1 VSGAAA
7 GRSMTKLFRIPPID
21 EVREAPKTKKP
32 KLAVVSTFDD
42 LCGIAGYTRFL
53 LKQIESDFDVDVFDL
68 DQFFMRSTNRRVRK
82 IADRMVRDFCER
94 ARTFDFVNIQL
105 EHGTLGKNW
114 RDIIRRFR
122 WIAEA
127 SPALSVTMHT
137 IFPHETLDPVAL
149 ARELARLRLRG
160 ALGMITSDRNAMM
173 NRAICDALRRLSKHK
188 PVNVIVHTRRDR
200 LVMRHVHR
208 LPSVFDHPLS
218 FLDATEAAALRATTA
233 RSSILGL
240 SRLPQ
245 GAKVIGVFGF
255 ISEYK
260 GFEVVIRA
268 MHLLPDDYHLL
279 IFGGVHPHEIKREEK
294 IYPYVR
300 ALLNETYVDRSVFD
314 GLADKSVSVAIDSTN
329 TALLIDHPKNI
340 GQRIHF
346 LGPQTDEGFAKGMAV
361 CDHVV
366 VPYLEIGQSS
376 SGVLSIALDMGSR
389 IIAARNHA
397 FMQFARYHP
406 NSVEFF
412 EIGNHLELAERIL
425 ATPAYP
431 PEGRPNAYNVSTNR
445 ALYVAANSANG
456 RVRQAAI

>member
-1 VSGAAA
+1 
-7 GRSMTKLFRIPPID
+7 MTKLFRIPPID
-21 EVREAPKTKKP
+21 EVREAPKAKKP
-32 KLAVVSTFDD
+32 KLAIVSTFDD

-68 DQFFMRSTNRRVRK
+68 DQFFMRSTNRRLRK
-82 IADRMVRDFCER
+82 IADRMVRDFCAR
-94 ARTFDFVNIQL
+94 AKTFDFVNIQL

-127 SPALSVTMHT
+127 SPALSVTFHT
-137 IFPHETLDPVAL
+137 IFPHESLDYVAI
-149 ARELARLRLRG
+149 ARELVRLRPRG
-160 ALGMITSDRNAMM
+160 ALAIITRDHNAAM
-173 NRAICDALRRLSKHK
+173 NRAICGALRRLSKYK
-188 PVNVIVHTRRDR
+188 PVNVIVHTRRDMR
-200 LVMRHVHR
+200 VMRHVHQ

-218 FLDATEAAALRATTA
+218 FLDASDAAALRATTT
-233 RSSILGL
+233 RLSILGL
-240 SRLPQ
+240 SPLPKN
-245 GAKVIGVFGF
+245 AKLIGVFGF
-255 ISEYK
+255 LSEYK
-260 GFEVVIRA
+260 GFEVAIRA
-268 MHLLPDDYHLL
+268 MHLLPEDYHLL

-300 ALLNETYVDRSVFD
+300 ALLNETYVDKSVFD
-314 GLADKSVSVAIDSTN
+314 ALADKSVSVAIDSTN
-329 TALLIDHPKNI
+329 TGLLTDHPKNI
-340 GQRIHF
+340 GERIHF
-346 LGPQTDEGFAKGMAV
+346 LGAQTDEGFARGMAV

-366 VPYLEIGQSS
+366 VPYLEVGQSS

-445 ALYVAANSANG
+445 ALYVAANSPNG
-456 RVRQAAI
+456 RVWASGDLLA